1 MELAKKIMYIAIIG
15 IGILSMVAA
24 EIYLGFSNNLDNF
37 KMFVMTSGIIV
48 EFGILI
54 LLIENY
60 NSRKTKKIEEEQTI
74 LNEISNLED
83 EKNKTELLKKI
94 IEE

>member
-1 MELAKKIMYIAIIG
+1 MELAKKIMCIVIIG
-15 IGILSMVAA
+15 IGILSMVIA
-24 EIYLGFSNNLDNF
+24 EIYLWLCNNLDNF
-37 KMFVMTSGIIV
+37 KMFVMVSGIIV

-60 NSRKTKKIEEEQTI
+60 NNRKIKKIEEEQTV
-74 LNEISNLED
+74 LKEISSLTNEN
-83 EKNKTELLKKI
+83 NKTELLKKI